1 VQSALKRKTTKKVGA
16 NGVIIY
22 SRPRV
27 LEELEKA
34 SLNVLQ
40 RVITIYCVGGGG
52 RGGSW
57 CRVDIYGESVHERR
71 VHLVVEDYRQG

>member
-1 VQSALKRKTTKKVGA
+1 MQSALKRKTTKKVGA

-40 RVITIYCVGGGG
+40 KNDNYLLCG
-52 RGGSW
+52 R
-57 CRVDIYGESVHERR
+57 RGERGVM
-71 VHLVVEDYRQG
+71 VQG